1 MTELPILYF
10 HADDY
15 GMTAHGDALIRDCQT
30 HGCLNSVSIVPNGSL
45 EEAVAALRPS
55 GLKLAVHLNLVEG
68 KALSPAAEIP
78 LLVRPDGSFCNSFTG
93 LLRLSLTPRRRAFA
107 AQLYRELERQLLAYA
122 ALFPAGTPLRIDSH
136 QHTHMIPLVFRTLLH
151 ILADHHLPVEHLR
164 IPAEPL
170 SPFVGCPRLWGS
182 YSAVN
187 AVKQAV
193 LNGCW
198 LLDRPAFRRS
208 GIPTALFCGIRFS
221 RAFGKEAALY
231 AGLQAARGDC
241 CVTLDCDLQ
250 HPVETIPEMYR
261 LWAQGIEVVEGVKRE
276 RGTESAAHRTAARW
290 FYGLISKAAKTDLR
304 SSSDFKLLDRK
315 AVLVLLNLPERNTFY
330 RALSAWVG
338 FRTARVEFDVQPRTA
353 GQSSWSTFSL
363 IRYAISS
370 LASFTSAP
378 LYLVILMGFLMLI
391 ATLLVGGEALFRYFA
406 GEALEGFTTV
416 ILLQLFTGTLLM
428 FSLGII
434 GYYLAKIYDEV
445 KRRPRYVIA
454 ETLDDAP

>member
-1 MTELPILYF
+1 MQMTEPPILYF

-15 GMTAHGDALIRDCQT
+15 GMTAHGDALIWDCQT

-78 LLVRPDGSFCNSFTG
+78 LLVRPDGSFCNSFSG
-93 LLRLSLTPRRRAFA
+93 LLRLSLTSRRRAFA

-198 LLDRPAFRRS
+198 LLDR
-208 GIPTALFCGIRFS
+208 
-221 RAFGKEAALY
+221 
-231 AGLQAARGDC
+231 
-241 CVTLDCDLQ
+241 
-250 HPVETIPEMYR
+250 
-261 LWAQGIEVVEGVKRE
+261 
-276 RGTESAAHRTAARW
+276 
-290 FYGLISKAAKTDLR
+290 
-304 SSSDFKLLDRK
+304 K
-315 AVLVLLNLPERNTFY
+315 AVLVLLNLPERNTCY

-391 ATLLVGGEALFRYFA
+391 ATLLVGGEALFRYLA

>member
-1 MTELPILYF
+1 M
-10 HADDY
+10 
-15 GMTAHGDALIRDCQT
+15 
-30 HGCLNSVSIVPNGSL
+30 
-45 EEAVAALRPS
+45 AV
-55 GLKLAVHLNLVEG
+55 E
-68 KALSPAAEIP
+68 P
-78 LLVRPDGSFCNSFTG
+78 LLSVILPAHNEAENIPKMARRLAEVLTAAHIRYEVLFVNDGSTDNSWDVIRQT
-93 LLRLSLTPRRRAFA
+93 
-107 AQLYRELERQLLAYA
+107 AQAY
-122 ALFPAGTPLRIDSH
+122 PQVR
-136 QHTHMIPLVFRTLLH
+136 
-151 ILADHHLPVEHLR
+151 
-164 IPAEPL
+164 
-170 SPFVGCPRLWGS
+170 
-182 YSAVN
+182 
-187 AVKQAV
+187 
-193 LNGCW
+193 
-198 LLDRPAFRRS
+198 
-208 GIPTALFCGIRFS
+208 GIRFS

-261 LWAQGIEVVEGVKRE
+261 LWTQGIEVVEGVKRE
-276 RGTESAAHRTAARW
+276 RGTESAAHRTATRW

-304 SSSDFKLLDRK
+304 NSSDFKLLDRK

-391 ATLLVGGEALFRYFA
+391 ATLLVGGEALFRYLA
-406 GEALEGFTTV
+406 GKALEGFTTV

-434 GYYLAKIYDEV
+434 GGFLADKFGRKFIFTYNLLVYMLGVVIVMLAMNFPMLLAGFLITGISVGIGVPASWTYISESSEV
-445 KRRPRYVIA
+445 NNRGRNICISQMSWAVGPMII
-454 ETLDDAP
+454 LLMGMFFAPGG

>member
-1 MTELPILYF
+1 M
-10 HADDY
+10 
-15 GMTAHGDALIRDCQT
+15 
-30 HGCLNSVSIVPNGSL
+30 
-45 EEAVAALRPS
+45 AV
-55 GLKLAVHLNLVEG
+55 E
-68 KALSPAAEIP
+68 P
-78 LLVRPDGSFCNSFTG
+78 LLSVILPAHNEAENIPKMAQRLAEVLTAAHIRYEVLFVNDGSTDNSWDVIRQT
-93 LLRLSLTPRRRAFA
+93 
-107 AQLYRELERQLLAYA
+107 AQAY
-122 ALFPAGTPLRIDSH
+122 PQVR
-136 QHTHMIPLVFRTLLH
+136 
-151 ILADHHLPVEHLR
+151 
-164 IPAEPL
+164 
-170 SPFVGCPRLWGS
+170 
-182 YSAVN
+182 
-187 AVKQAV
+187 
-193 LNGCW
+193 
-198 LLDRPAFRRS
+198 
-208 GIPTALFCGIRFS
+208 GIRFS

-261 LWAQGIEVVEGVKRE
+261 LWTQGIEVVEGVKRE
-276 RGTESAAHRTAARW
+276 RGTESAAH
-290 FYGLISKAAKTDLR
+290 
-304 SSSDFKLLDRK
+304 
-315 AVLVLLNLPERNTFY
+315 
-330 RALSAWVG
+330 
-338 FRTARVEFDVQPRTA
+338 RTA

>member
-1 MTELPILYF
+1 M
-10 HADDY
+10 A
-15 GMTAHGDALIRDCQT
+15 
-30 HGCLNSVSIVPNGSL
+30 
-45 EEAVAALRPS
+45 
-55 GLKLAVHLNLVEG
+55 
-68 KALSPAAEIP
+68 
-78 LLVRPDGSFCNSFTG
+78 
-93 LLRLSLTPRRRAFA
+93 
-107 AQLYRELERQLLAYA
+107 
-122 ALFPAGTPLRIDSH
+122 
-136 QHTHMIPLVFRTLLH
+136 
-151 ILADHHLPVEHLR
+151 
-164 IPAEPL
+164 AEPL
-170 SPFVGCPRLWGS
+170 LSVILPAHNEAENIPKMARRLAEVLTAAHIRYEVLFVNDGS
-182 YSAVN
+182 TDNSWDVIRQTA
-187 AVKQAV
+187 QAYPQV
-193 LNGCW
+193 
-198 LLDRPAFRRS
+198 R
-208 GIPTALFCGIRFS
+208 GIRFS

-290 FYGLISKAAKTDLR
+290 FYRLISKAAKTDLR

-315 AVLVLLNLPERNTFY
+315 AVLVLLNLPERDTFY

-353 GQSSWSTFSL
+353 GQSSWSAFSL

-391 ATLLVGGEALFRYFA
+391 ATLLVGGEALFRYLA

-445 KRRPRYVIA
+445 KRRPRYVRRSVKKQKIPRSA
-454 ETLDDAP
+454 GPLSVQSVPATGGSLLLSCVTASRCGRTGLLRLPQPPCCQRPRGCRAASRCPALRPWPSARQRLRCTGPCGLRPASRR

>member
-1 MTELPILYF
+1 M
-10 HADDY
+10 A
-15 GMTAHGDALIRDCQT
+15 
-30 HGCLNSVSIVPNGSL
+30 
-45 EEAVAALRPS
+45 
-55 GLKLAVHLNLVEG
+55 
-68 KALSPAAEIP
+68 
-78 LLVRPDGSFCNSFTG
+78 
-93 LLRLSLTPRRRAFA
+93 
-107 AQLYRELERQLLAYA
+107 
-122 ALFPAGTPLRIDSH
+122 
-136 QHTHMIPLVFRTLLH
+136 
-151 ILADHHLPVEHLR
+151 
-164 IPAEPL
+164 AEPL
-170 SPFVGCPRLWGS
+170 LSVILPAHNEAENIPKMARRLAEVLTAAHIRYEVLFVNDGS
-182 YSAVN
+182 TDNSWDVIRQTA
-187 AVKQAV
+187 QAYPQV
-193 LNGCW
+193 
-198 LLDRPAFRRS
+198 R
-208 GIPTALFCGIRFS
+208 GIRFS

-261 LWAQGIEVVEGVKRE
+261 LWTQGIEVVEGVKRE

-391 ATLLVGGEALFRYFA
+391 ATLLVGGESLFRYFA

-445 KRRPRYVIA
+445 KCRPRYVIA

>member
-1 MTELPILYF
+1 MPCT
-10 HADDY
+10 
-15 GMTAHGDALIRDCQT
+15 
-30 HGCLNSVSIVPNGSL
+30 
-45 EEAVAALRPS
+45 PS
-55 GLKLAVHLNLVEG
+55 AEKKSSTLAVE
-68 KALSPAAEIP
+68 P
-78 LLVRPDGSFCNSFTG
+78 LLSVILPAHNEAENIPKMAQRLAEVLTAAHIRYEVLFVNDGSTDNSWDVIRQT
-93 LLRLSLTPRRRAFA
+93 
-107 AQLYRELERQLLAYA
+107 AQAY
-122 ALFPAGTPLRIDSH
+122 PQVR
-136 QHTHMIPLVFRTLLH
+136 
-151 ILADHHLPVEHLR
+151 
-164 IPAEPL
+164 
-170 SPFVGCPRLWGS
+170 
-182 YSAVN
+182 
-187 AVKQAV
+187 
-193 LNGCW
+193 
-198 LLDRPAFRRS
+198 
-208 GIPTALFCGIRFS
+208 GIRFS

-261 LWAQGIEVVEGVKRE
+261 LWTQGIEVVEGVKRE

-454 ETLDDAP
+454 ETLDGAP

>member
-1 MTELPILYF
+1 M
-10 HADDY
+10 A
-15 GMTAHGDALIRDCQT
+15 
-30 HGCLNSVSIVPNGSL
+30 
-45 EEAVAALRPS
+45 
-55 GLKLAVHLNLVEG
+55 
-68 KALSPAAEIP
+68 
-78 LLVRPDGSFCNSFTG
+78 
-93 LLRLSLTPRRRAFA
+93 
-107 AQLYRELERQLLAYA
+107 
-122 ALFPAGTPLRIDSH
+122 
-136 QHTHMIPLVFRTLLH
+136 
-151 ILADHHLPVEHLR
+151 
-164 IPAEPL
+164 AEPL
-170 SPFVGCPRLWGS
+170 LSVILPAHNEAKNIPKMARRLAEVLTAAHIHYEVLFVNDGS
-182 YSAVN
+182 TDNSWDIIRQTA
-187 AVKQAV
+187 QAYPQV
-193 LNGCW
+193 
-198 LLDRPAFRRS
+198 R
-208 GIPTALFCGIRFS
+208 GIRFS

-231 AGLQAARGDC
+231 AGLQAARG
-241 CVTLDCDLQ
+241 LQ

-261 LWAQGIEVVEGVKRE
+261 LWTQGIEVVEGVKRE

-391 ATLLVGGEALFRYFA
+391 ATLLVGGEALFRYLA

>member
-1 MTELPILYF
+1 M
-10 HADDY
+10 A
-15 GMTAHGDALIRDCQT
+15 
-30 HGCLNSVSIVPNGSL
+30 
-45 EEAVAALRPS
+45 
-55 GLKLAVHLNLVEG
+55 
-68 KALSPAAEIP
+68 
-78 LLVRPDGSFCNSFTG
+78 
-93 LLRLSLTPRRRAFA
+93 
-107 AQLYRELERQLLAYA
+107 
-122 ALFPAGTPLRIDSH
+122 
-136 QHTHMIPLVFRTLLH
+136 
-151 ILADHHLPVEHLR
+151 
-164 IPAEPL
+164 AEPL
-170 SPFVGCPRLWGS
+170 LSVILPAHNEAENIPKMARRLAEVLTAAHIRYEVLFVNDGS
-182 YSAVN
+182 TDNSWDVIRQTA
-187 AVKQAV
+187 QAYPQV
-193 LNGCW
+193 
-198 LLDRPAFRRS
+198 R
-208 GIPTALFCGIRFS
+208 GIRFS

-261 LWAQGIEVVEGVKRE
+261 LWTQGIEVVEGVKRE
-276 RGTESAAHRTAARW
+276 RGTESAAH
-290 FYGLISKAAKTDLR
+290 
-304 SSSDFKLLDRK
+304 RK

-445 KRRPRYVIA
+445 KHRPRYVIA

>member
-164 IPAEPL
+164 IPA
-170 SPFVGCPRLWGS
+170 
-182 YSAVN
+182 
-187 AVKQAV
+187 
-193 LNGCW
+193 
-198 LLDRPAFRRS
+198 
-208 GIPTALFCGIRFS
+208 
-221 RAFGKEAALY
+221 
-231 AGLQAARGDC
+231 
-241 CVTLDCDLQ
+241 
-250 HPVETIPEMYR
+250 
-261 LWAQGIEVVEGVKRE
+261 
-276 RGTESAAHRTAARW
+276 
-290 FYGLISKAAKTDLR
+290 
-304 SSSDFKLLDRK
+304 
-315 AVLVLLNLPERNTFY
+315 
-330 RALSAWVG
+330 
-338 FRTARVEFDVQPRTA
+338 
-353 GQSSWSTFSL
+353 
-363 IRYAISS
+363 
-370 LASFTSAP
+370 
-378 LYLVILMGFLMLI
+378 
-391 ATLLVGGEALFRYFA
+391 
-406 GEALEGFTTV
+406 
-416 ILLQLFTGTLLM
+416 
-428 FSLGII
+428 
-434 GYYLAKIYDEV
+434 
-445 KRRPRYVIA
+445 
-454 ETLDDAP
+454 